1 MKSLTVIIAVA
12 LMMLA
17 ALFLPGVLNL
27 LPTSTST
34 STGTKTEST
43 TFTATNTTTSTINVP
58 LTYLGPT
65 LANQTD
71 LLRLEISL
79 SNPSVKVDDYLVI
92 KFNLTG
98 RKVANASYVQ
108 LTVFDSDN
116 QQVWQLS
123 SQIRHPSCSCQN
135 QTQFDGSLYWQAKTN
150 PSSNVNILPGNY
162 TLLIEVSDEDLSIET
177 SISVI

>member
-12 LMMLA
+12 LMVLA
-17 ALFLPGVLNL
+17 VLFLPGVLNL

-34 STGTKTEST
+34 STRTKTEST
-43 TFTATNTTTSTINVP
+43 TYTPTNTTTSTVNVP
-58 LTYLGPT
+58 LKYNGPT

-71 LLRLEISL
+71 LLKLEISL

-108 LTVFDSDN
+108 LTVFDSKN

-123 SQIRHPSCSCQN
+123 SQIIHSSCSCQN

-150 PSSNVNILPGNY
+150 PSSDINIVPGDY
-162 TLLIEVSDEDLSIET
+162 TLVIEVKDENLWIRT
-177 SISVI
+177 SINVI